1 MNGILNKLKMKKD
14 HKIKIKTRLNK
25 YLLNYFGEE
34 NYDNLRFGEYLFKG
48 ENNQISIFLIFYN
61 KFLNFFG
68 LYNKNQKKIYNNK
81 VEEIFTNYNLNF
93 LDSINEIDL
102 NLAYD
107 LICYRLMGF
116 RHVKLRTNTMYYWYT
131 INKINSIENQNKF
144 IKINFEHFKRVN
156 YYDLNPFGK
165 DVKLYFN
172 KVGIA
177 VDFLL
182 EQYRYNIKPID
193 IKVNQGDV
201 VFDLGACW
209 GDTALYF
216 SDLAGLNGKVYSF
229 EFIPSNIQLFNTN
242 MDLNPRLS
250 PNIELVSHPVHD
262 TSGVN
267 MFYKDNGPGSFVSFN
282 EIENYDGIIKTIS
295 LDDFVSHK
303 GIEKVDFI
311 KMDIEGAEQAA
322 LKGALNTI
330 KRFKP
335 KLAVAIYH
343 SDDDFYQIPQL
354 LTDLGYRIFINHYTI
369 HQEETI
375 CFAIPI

>member
-1 MNGILNKLKMKKD
+1 MNEHKKE
-14 HKIKIKTRLNK
+14 IKSRINK
-25 YLLNYFGEE
+25 YLLNNYGEE
-34 NYDNLRFGEYLFKG
+34 NFDHLRFGEYPYKG
-48 ENNQISIFLIFYN
+48 ENNQISLKHRLIN
-61 KFLNFFG
+61 KLLSFIG
-68 LYNKNQKKIYNNK
+68 LYKKSLKLIYFSQI
-81 VEEIFTNYNLNF
+81 E
-93 LDSINEIDL
+93 SISKKYSLSFINSL
-102 NLAYD
+102 NLIDRNLVYD
-107 LICYRLMGF
+107 LICYRIIGF
-116 RHVKLRTNTMYYWYT
+116 RFVRLRTNSFFYWQNIT
-131 INKINSIENQNKF
+131 KAGLIEDEIKTQN
-144 IKINFEHFKRVN
+144 INFEHFKKLN
-156 YYDLNPFGK
+156 YFDLNFFGK
-165 DVKLYFN
+165 DIKLFFG

-177 VDFLL
+177 VDFFL
-182 EQYRYNIKPID
+182 EQYRYNINSID
-193 IKVNQGDV
+193 IKVNEADIV
-201 VFDLGACW
+201 LDLGACW

-216 SDLAGLNGKVYSF
+216 SDLAGVNGKVYSF

-295 LDDFVSHK
+295 IDNFVSNQAL
-303 GIEKVDFI
+303 EKVDFI

-343 SDDDFYQIPQL
+343 SDDDFYQIPQML
-354 LTDLGYRIFINHYTI
+354 IDLGYRIFINHYTI

-375 CFAIPI
+375 CFAIPN

>member
-1 MNGILNKLKMKKD
+1 MRYIHKKN
-14 HKIKIKTRLNK
+14 IKKRINK
-25 YLLNYFGEE
+25 YLLNYYGE
-34 NYDNLRFGEYLFKG
+34 DNFDSYRFGFYPFKG
-48 ENNQISIFLIFYN
+48 ENIEVSILNRIAN
-61 KFLNFFG
+61 KLLNLVC
-68 LYNKNQKKIYNNK
+68 LYNIKLKRDFLSKFNEQQSKYK
-81 VEEIFTNYNLNF
+81 FNYLENLNT
-93 LDSINEIDL
+93 IDR
-102 NLAYD
+102 NLTYD
-107 LICYRLMGF
+107 LICYRIMGF
-116 RHVKLRTNTMYYWYT
+116 RHVRLRTNSDFFWY
-131 INKINSIENQNKF
+131 NVKKVASIENKNKSKQ
-144 IKINFEHFKRVN
+144 ISFENICSLEYF
-156 YYDLNPFGK
+156 DLGPFGK
-165 DVKLYFN
+165 DIKLYFG
-172 KVGIA
+172 VIGVT
-177 VDFLL
+177 VDFIL

-193 IKVNQGDV
+193 IKVNKGDV

-216 SDLAGLNGKVYSF
+216 SDLSGVNGRVYSF
-229 EFIPSNIQLFNTN
+229 EFIPSNIKLFNTN

-267 MFYKDNGPGSFVSFN
+267 MFYKDNGPGSFVSIN
-282 EIENYDGIIKTIS
+282 EIENYDGIVKTIS
-295 LDDFVSHK
+295 IDDFVSK
-303 GIEKVDFI
+303 QALEKVDFI
-311 KMDIEGAEQAA
+311 KMDIEGAEQVA

-354 LTDLGYRIFINHYTI
+354 LADLGYRIFINHYTI